1 MATIRYLVADVDA
14 SIKFYELLGFS
25 LKDRWGPPF
34 AIVSRSDLDLWLSGP
49 GTSAAKPMPDG
60 RKPGPGGWNRF
71 VIGVDD
77 LEATVA
83 RMKSAR
89 ATILVEA
96 VRGPAGQ
103 QALVSDPS
111 GNPVE
116 LFERRKDEG

>member
-34 AIVSRSDLDLWLSGP
+34 
-49 GTSAAKPMPDG
+49 
-60 RKPGPGGWNRF
+60 
-71 VIGVDD
+71 
-77 LEATVA
+77 EATVA